1 MQCVILE
8 QKRPLMETL
17 IKDNRLV
24 PSAVPK
30 SGVFTF
36 DNCTTLAYKILPQGN
51 LSEEYMGTLYLFYL

>member
-36 DNCTTLAYKILPQGN
+36 DNCTTLA
-51 LSEEYMGTLYLFYL
+51 